1 MLHSNFRTFQLAVTF
16 YQQCE
21 QLKCASHLKN
31 QLLRAAS
38 SVVLN
43 LSEGSA
49 RAGDADRK
57 RFYNIAFA
65 STREVQAILVLV
77 PHASQSILS
86 ASDSLGA
93 STYRLCHPKRV

>member
-1 MLHSNFRTFQLAVTF
+1 MLHSHFRTFQLSVTF
-16 YQQCE
+16 YRQCE
-21 QLKCASHLKN
+21 SLKCASHLKS

-49 RAGDADRK
+49 RASDADRK

-65 STREVQAILVLV
+65 STREAQAILVLV
-77 PHASQSILS
+77 PHASQSVVS
-86 ASDSLGA
+86 ASDSLGG
-93 STYRLCHPKRV
+93 SIYRLCHPKRV